1 MKNYRVCVNEINY
14 GFVDVAVADDAT
26 EEEIYEAAQN
36 AYDRGGF
43 YSSNSELDF
52 GEITEN

>member
-14 GFVDVAVADDAT
+14 GFVDVSVADNAT

-52 GEITEN
+52 GQITEN